1 MAAASGH
8 LALKWRMAVSA
19 GDLDLA
25 QTARAGLA
33 AAAPVAATVA
43 TTAATTGTYDLN
55 SLERATATLPAM
67 PAQAAPRILAWPRSS
82 TVDPRV
88 QLARAVL
95 PDHVGVATQRSHHPR
110 GVGSQSTTATGAMET
125 SPPTSTGTTTSCTR
139 SAARASHHLNAG
151 CALSRTRSRSPLSRS
166 RWRWLL
172 LDRDDACVGELAK
185 HVCAVLRSKPADQG
199 ATASGTESSDPANSS
214 TSSQTLDER
223 TMRRLVEQCDQPSSN
238 PPVRT
243 LTWK

>member
-1 MAAASGH
+1 M
-8 LALKWRMAVSA
+8 
-19 GDLDLA
+19 
-25 QTARAGLA
+25 
-33 AAAPVAATVA
+33 
-43 TTAATTGTYDLN
+43 
-55 SLERATATLPAM
+55 
-67 PAQAAPRILAWPRSS
+67 
-82 TVDPRV
+82 

-95 PDHVGVATQRSHHPR
+95 PDHVGVAAQRSRHPR

-185 HVCAVLRSKPADQG
+185 HVKHVCAVLRAKPVDQG